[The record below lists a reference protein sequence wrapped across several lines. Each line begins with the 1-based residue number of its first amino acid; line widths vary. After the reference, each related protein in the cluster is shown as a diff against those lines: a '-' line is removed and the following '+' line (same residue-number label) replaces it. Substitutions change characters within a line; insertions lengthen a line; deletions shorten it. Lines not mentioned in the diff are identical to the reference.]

1 VGAGGVVRDSRN
13 ALIIEGEEMV
23 MGSVDR
29 TELEVILFSVKLIVS
44 FALRGMK
51 VGDIPGRIPLLV
63 LGSFPSSIT

>member
-29 TELEVILFSVKLIVS
+29 TELEVILFSVRLIVS
-44 FALRGMK
+44 ERTMRSGN
-51 VGDIPGRIPLLV
+51 G
-63 LGSFPSSIT
+63 

>member
-29 TELEVILFSVKLIVS
+29 TELEVILFSVKLIIS
-44 FALRGMK
+44 LRTKTSGNH
-51 VGDIPGRIPLLV
+51 IPGRIPLLV
-63 LGSFPSSIT
+63 LGGLPSSIT